1 MIQFKLEKNKC
12 VILVS
17 GNNLYVSEHNSD
29 IIKFYIPN
37 IYDGIDMTNYIYTLQ
52 MILPDKTYYPV
63 ILNKESTYEDYTI
76 YSMMVTGVMTQ
87 SAGDISM
94 ELSIVDSNNIAV
106 LKTNIFYLTVYN
118 SIGIGDM
125 SEEQIDQL
133 DWLTME
139 IDRLNKN
146 KADNLYLNND
156 TNDLQLT
163 ANGELIGDPVTLP
176 ESSGSDDSI
185 IIFGENGSQIPTP
198 DYSDDVIEF

>member
-12 VILVS
+12 IILVS

-37 IYDGIDMTNYIYTLQ
+37 IYEGIDMTNYIYTLQ
-52 MILPDKTYYPV
+52 MILPDKTYCPV

-76 YSMMVTGVMTQ
+76 YSIEVTNVMTQ

-94 ELSIVDSNNIAV
+94 ELSIIDSNNNSI
-106 LKTNIFYLTVYN
+106 LKTNIFYLTVYD

-125 SEEQIDQL
+125 SEEQINQI

-139 IDRLNKN
+139 VDRLNKN
-146 KADNLYLNND
+146 KADNLHFDNDNN
-156 TNDLQLT
+156 NLQLT
-163 ANGELIGDPVTLP
+163 ANGELIGDPVSLP
-176 ESSGSDDSI
+176 EGSGSDDI
-185 IIFGENGSQIPTP
+185 IIFGDDGESLPVP
-198 DYSDDVIEF
+198 DYSDDIIEF